1 MRWPYFE
8 HGLQTTVLN
17 NASAY
22 AYSVTITA
30 TFAATQ
36 RVLDSPSLPELFLF
50 VVGAT
55 AAFAAAEG
63 AATRGFRDRGRPE
76 RGDVIA
82 LGSAMAMIS
91 VSVSLAVA
99 IGLAHL
105 FGGAIAWFVVP
116 FGATVAFLLLS
127 GLEMMLARRE
137 QERRNDTAEH
147 RAPVD
152 EEATP

>member
-1 MRWPYFE
+1 VRWPYFQQ
-8 HGLQTTVLN
+8 GLQTTVLN

-30 TFAATQ
+30 TFAAAQ

-50 VVGAT
+50 VTGAT
-55 AAFAAAEG
+55 AAFAAVEG

-82 LGSAMAMIS
+82 LGSAIAMIS

-105 FGGAIAWFVVP
+105 LGGAVAWFVAP
-116 FGATVAFLLLS
+116 FGATVTFLLLS

-137 QERRNDTAEH
+137 QERRSDTPEQEGEA
-147 RAPVD
+147 R
-152 EEATP
+152 EEAAS